1 MRMYRGCVIDMV
13 RSGDGKWRTAH
24 DRGRPVA
31 SSTAF
36 ALPDSVGV
44 HERHRPERTPL
55 YAG

>member
-1 MRMYRGCVIDMV
+1 MYRGCVIDMV

-31 SSTAF
+31 SSTAL

-44 HERHRPERTPL
+44 HERHCPERTPI
-55 YAG
+55 YAE